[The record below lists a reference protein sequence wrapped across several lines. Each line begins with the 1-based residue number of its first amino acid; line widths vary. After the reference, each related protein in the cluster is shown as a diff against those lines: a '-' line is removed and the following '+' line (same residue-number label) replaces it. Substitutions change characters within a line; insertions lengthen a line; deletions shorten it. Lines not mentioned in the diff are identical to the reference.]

1 MEAINRR
8 STGRG
13 GPTAIAI
20 IAAIAIALVGCSSS
34 ATPSAPAP
42 SSAAAASSAATA
54 ATPASPA
61 APVTLSALFM
71 KQAAYSDSDVKAM
84 SDAFTAANPNIKV
97 NLEFVQY
104 EALHDKIVTDQVGGS
119 GQYDTVLVDTP
130 WPAEMAKANIV
141 QDITDKIP
149 AEFKSGVF
157 DTAWTSAIYQGK
169 TYGVPWINDTKFFF
183 TNKKMLAD
191 AGITSPPKTWDD
203 VLVAARA
210 IKAKGIVKYPLAWSW
225 SQAEAVICDWAELAG
240 TMGGA
245 DFIDAQGNATFN
257 KGGGVAAL
265 TFMKKTLDEGLS
277 NPASLGFLEDDV
289 NKTMGAGQAAMALNW
304 TYGLGVMN
312 DPAKSTVAG
321 NIQVTAAPGTASTA
335 TAGVNGGM
343 SIAITKSTKHPD
355 EALKFAL
362 WMASQAM
369 QEKYDAST
377 LPMWKASF
385 DNPDVT
391 KSAPEL
397 FAAAKDQFAALV
409 TRPVVPYYN
418 KLSTALQV
426 AIQQAL
432 KGTKTPQ
439 QALDEVAAKL
449 PDLQK

>member
-1 MEAINRR
+1 
-8 STGRG
+8 SGT
-13 GPTAIAI
+13 
-20 IAAIAIALVGCSSS
+20 S
-34 ATPSAPAP
+34 TPSGTAPSGGAP
-42 SSAAAASSAATA
+42 SSVATSSAAPSTA
-54 ATPASPA
+54 AV
-61 APVTLSALFM
+61 PVTLSALFM
-71 KQAAYSDSDVKAM
+71 KQAAYSDTDVKAM
-84 SDAFTAANPNIKV
+84 SDAFTAANPNITVK
-97 NLEFVQY
+97 LEFVQY

-149 AEFKSGVF
+149 ADFKSGVF
-157 DTAWTSAIYQGK
+157 DTAWTSATYQGK

-183 TNKKMLAD
+183 SNKKMLAD
-191 AGITSPPKTWDD
+191 AGITTAPKTWDD
-203 VLVAARA
+203 VVAAATA
-210 IKAKGIVKYPLAWSW
+210 IKAKGVKYPLAWSW

-240 TMGGA
+240 TMGGS
-245 DFIDAQGNATFN
+245 DFIDAQGNAAFN
-257 KGGGVAAL
+257 KGGGLAAL
-265 TFMKKTLDEGLS
+265 TFMKKTLDDGLS

-289 NKTMGAGQAAMALNW
+289 NKTIGAGQAAMGLNW

-321 NIQVTAAPGTASTA
+321 QIQVTAAPGTASTP

-343 SIAITKSTKHPD
+343 SIAITKSSKHPD

-362 WMASQAM
+362 WMASQPM

-377 LPMWKASF
+377 LPMWKGSF
-385 DNPDVT
+385 DKAELT
-391 KSAPEL
+391 KVAPEL
-397 FAAAKDQFAALV
+397 FAAAKVQFAALV
-409 TRPVVPYYN
+409 TRPVVPYYS
-418 KLSTALQV
+418 KLSSALQV
-426 AIQQAL
+426 AIQEAL